1 MILAALFAV
10 MIGLSFS
17 TATFA
22 QATPATPATPAAPAT
37 PAPAGG
43 EMKKDEGM
51 KKGEKKAK
59 KKKNKEEKKAEEAL
73 TLLALCL
80 RFKV

>member
-1 MILAALFAV
+1 MKMILAALFAV

-22 QATPATPATPAAPAT
+22 QATPAT

-59 KKKNKEEKKAEEAL
+59 KKKNKEEKKAEE
-73 TLLALCL
+73 
-80 RFKV
+80 KH